1 MSTASA
7 ADPGA
12 APKKGKKKL
21 LVMLL
26 AAVVTAAAAGGGALY
41 MLKQKT
47 AAEYAEDGDEDAAPA
62 VRRQSKGAPAFVP
75 LDAFTVNLADREAER
90 YAQVGITLEL
100 SNPKDGDQIK
110 NFMPAIRN
118 NILMLLAHKT
128 SGELLARE
136 GKTRL
141 ALEVRVETA
150 RALGFEI
157 DDDALTAEDDTDNT
171 QKKRRRKAVALG
183 PVHAVHF
190 SNFIIQ

>member
-1 MSTASA
+1 MSTAPV
-7 ADPGA
+7 ADAGV
-12 APKKGKKKL
+12 APNKGRKKL

-26 AAVVTAAAAGGGALY
+26 AAAVTLAAAGGGALF

-47 AAEYAEDGDEDAAPA
+47 AAEYAEDDGEDAAPPA
-62 VRRQSKGAPAFVP
+62 RRQGKGAPAFVP

-100 SNPKDGDQIK
+100 SDPKDGDQIK

-141 ALEVRVETA
+141 AMEVRLETA
-150 RALGFEI
+150 RALGFEV
-157 DDDALTAEDDTDNT
+157 DDEALSAEDDSDPP
-171 QKKRRRKAVALG
+171 QKKRRKKAVALG